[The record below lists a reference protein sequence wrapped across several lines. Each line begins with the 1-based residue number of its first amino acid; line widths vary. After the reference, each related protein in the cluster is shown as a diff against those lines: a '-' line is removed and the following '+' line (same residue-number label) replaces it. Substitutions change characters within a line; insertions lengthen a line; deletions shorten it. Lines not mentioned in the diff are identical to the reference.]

1 MVIGQFIIT
10 GVRKLDTMAMAPHHG
25 AMPVSTIIKSRSEAQ
40 PATRERL
47 ILEAERLFAERGID
61 GVTMRM
67 ISEAAGQ
74 KFAGSVQYH
83 FGDLEGLLYA
93 VFEYRES
100 QLQPLRQ
107 AILDEVIASGQ
118 GSDLRQILRI
128 LFEPNFRMFAESGNI
143 AFMRCH
149 AAYLTTH
156 RPRGVEHPVDRASP
170 ATAAMR
176 QAMDLL
182 DQRLAVIGPE
192 LPTRR
197 LECVGTMFL
206 LGMVEYAAD
215 PSRYGM
221 SAKDWFEELLD
232 MMAMAIGVLPRVRAG
247 GPAQEAV

>member
-1 MVIGQFIIT
+1 MSSKRLKGP
-10 GVRKLDTMAMAPHHG
+10 DAEP
-25 AMPVSTIIKSRSEAQ
+25 Q

-47 ILEAERLFAERGID
+47 ILEAERLFGERGID

-67 ISEAAGQ
+67 ICEAAGQ

-93 VFEYRES
+93 VFEYREER
-100 QLQPLRQ
+100 LQPQRR
-107 AILDEVIASGQ
+107 AILDEARTHGLT
-118 GSDLRQILRI
+118 GDLRQLLRAV
-128 LFEPNFRMFAESGNI
+128 FEPNYRMFADEGNI
-143 AFMRCH
+143 SYMRCH

-170 ATAAMR
+170 TTVALR
-176 QAMDLL
+176 EAMDLL
-182 DQRLAVIGPE
+182 DRRLAVLGPS

-215 PSRYGM
+215 PSRYAM
-221 SAKDWFEELLD
+221 SVERWYEELLD
-232 MMAMAIGVLPRVRAG
+232 MMVQAISVLPRVTG
-247 GPAQEAV
+247 DAQA

>member
-1 MVIGQFIIT
+1 MAIAPHS
-10 GVRKLDTMAMAPHHG
+10 RAMA
-25 AMPVSTIIKSRSEAQ
+25 ASTIAKPRNEAQ

-107 AILDEVIASGQ
+107 AILDEVIATGH
-118 GSDLRQILRI
+118 GGDLRQILRI
-128 LFEPNFRMFAESGNI
+128 LFEPNFRMFADNGNI

-156 RPRGVEHPVDRASP
+156 RPRGVDR
-170 ATAAMR
+170 
-176 QAMDLL
+176 
-182 DQRLAVIGPE
+182 
-192 LPTRR
+192 
-197 LECVGTMFL
+197 
-206 LGMVEYAAD
+206 
-215 PSRYGM
+215 
-221 SAKDWFEELLD
+221 
-232 MMAMAIGVLPRVRAG
+232 
-247 GPAQEAV
+247 